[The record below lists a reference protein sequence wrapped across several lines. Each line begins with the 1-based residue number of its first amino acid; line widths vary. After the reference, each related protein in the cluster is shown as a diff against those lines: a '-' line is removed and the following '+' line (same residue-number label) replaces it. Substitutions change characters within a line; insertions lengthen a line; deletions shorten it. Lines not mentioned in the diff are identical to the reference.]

1 MLDLNVTSDKND
13 KKSKPEPLITPK
25 AIATEETEK
34 SVSKFMIMVVIVL
47 LVATGLFYGYDVWQ
61 KSQLKTNQ
69 TKYTD
74 LLTQMSVKDLADVD
88 VAAQQI
94 QTGLI
99 AIEAVLGN
107 QYSYSKLL
115 TALQKTT
122 PKNVK
127 LNNFSVDEKNNVKLD
142 GVTSDFSSVGIAM
155 ASFGDSGYFS
165 DVKMTSSGSSFNT
178 SGQQQ
183 VTFNLEMKLDKSKLK

>member
-1 MLDLNVTSDKND
+1 MLDLNLSNEKND
-13 KKSKPEPLITPK
+13 KKPKSEPLITPK

-34 SVSKFMIMVVIVL
+34 SVSKFMIAVVIVL

-74 LLTQMSVKDLADVD
+74 LLAQMSVKDLADVD
-88 VAAQQI
+88 VVAQQI
-94 QTGLI
+94 QTGLT
-99 AIEAVLGN
+99 AIQAVLGN

-115 TALQKTT
+115 TALQKAT

-127 LNNFSVDEKNNVKLD
+127 LNNFNVDEKNNVKMD

-155 ASFGDSGYFS
+155 ASYGDSGYFS
-165 DVKMTSSGSSFNT
+165 DVKMTSSGSTFDA
-178 SGQQQ
+178 SGKQQ